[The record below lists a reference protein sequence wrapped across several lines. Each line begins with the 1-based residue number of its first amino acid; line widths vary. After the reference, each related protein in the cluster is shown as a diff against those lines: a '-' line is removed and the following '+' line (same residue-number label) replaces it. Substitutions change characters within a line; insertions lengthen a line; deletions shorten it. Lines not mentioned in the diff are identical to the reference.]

1 MLSLLFLVEKCMC
14 VILLTYIMLRRSD
27 HSGNE
32 RPSSAL
38 KHTLNWRS
46 LIVFCWLDY
55 FFNLW
60 IALPNGGTQTT
71 PLRYPEQRQQEHSPT
86 TPAYREMAG
95 RDTNPVAVIVM
106 RGSLWAQQRPSSA
119 FCTRLSGQ
127 LLTTMGPL
135 FLLAQAGKQKHGEN
149 ISYSDKIK
157 CNPCSDES
165 HEKHLGF
172 HSGVCALLPGVHAS
186 PELTSTSISI
196 CVFIA
201 PQDRHGNAGV
211 LFELS

>member
-1 MLSLLFLVEKCMC
+1 MMLSLLFLVEKKC
-14 VILLTYIMLRRSD
+14 VMLLTYIMLRRSD
-27 HSGNE
+27 HSSNE

-38 KHTLNWRS
+38 KHTLNFMKV
-46 LIVFCWLDY
+46 LNCFLLAGL
-55 FFNLW
+55 FFQTSG
-60 IALPNGGTQTT
+60 ITLPNGGTQTT

-86 TPAYREMAG
+86 IPVYREMAG

-119 FCTRLSGQ
+119 FCTQLSGQ

-172 HSGVCALLPGVHAS
+172 HSRVCALLP
-186 PELTSTSISI
+186 
-196 CVFIA
+196 
-201 PQDRHGNAGV
+201 
-211 LFELS
+211 